1 MRENVLLSVALAL
14 AGTAIADS
22 VVESA
27 REIPVAADVDV
38 VVVGGVVS
46 GSVAADS
53 HGKLD

>member
-1 MRENVLLSVALAL
+1 MPMRENVLLSVALAL

-53 HGKLD
+53 LG